1 MTTYVG
7 RDVTIKIGGTAVT
20 KVQELS
26 FEIDNGQIDVREVG
40 SDTVEEFKWTKIA
53 VTGSMTIR
61 PESTGTYSL
70 QALFNY
76 VLPSNALPTSQP
88 TDAITLEYG
97 TGPDFTLSLTAVS
110 FGTLSSSVA
119 IEDPIEFELPFTGI
133 TASVA

>member
-7 RDVTIKIGGTAVT
+7 RDVTINIGGTPVT

-26 FEIDNGQIDVREVG
+26 FEIDNGQIDVRQV
-40 SDTVEEFKWTKIA
+40 STDTVEEFKWTKIA
-53 VTGSMTIR
+53 VSGTMTIR
-61 PESTGTYSL
+61 PESTGTYSV

-76 VLPSNALPTSQP
+76 VLPSNALPTAQP

-110 FGTLSSSVA
+110 WGTLSSSVA
-119 IEDPIEFELPFTGI
+119 IEDPVEFELPFTGI
-133 TASVA
+133 TATVA